1 MYELIYRSQARQDLT
16 ANDISDIL
24 EKARKFNSKNQITGC
39 LLYHNNEFIQILEGE
54 KETLHKLYTSI
65 EKDPRHI
72 NVILLAEA
80 EKQDRIFPN
89 WSMAYH
95 EIKTEDNIN
104 INKLLFV
111 NNFIT
116 LSELIAKP
124 TRATKLF
131 WYMAKQLLE
140 Q

>member
-24 EKARKFNSKNQITGC
+24 EKARKFNSKNKITGC

-54 KETLHKLYTSI
+54 KETLHNLYKNI

>member
-1 MYELIYRSQARQDLT
+1 MYELIYRSQAKQELT
-16 ANDISDIL
+16 TNDISDIL
-24 EKARKFNSKNQITGC
+24 EIARKFNSKNQITGC
-39 LLYHNNEFIQILEGE
+39 LLYYNNEFIQILEGE
-54 KETLHKLYTSI
+54 KEILHKLFTNI
-65 EKDPRHI
+65 QKDTRHN

-95 EIKTEDNIN
+95 EIGTNDNIN